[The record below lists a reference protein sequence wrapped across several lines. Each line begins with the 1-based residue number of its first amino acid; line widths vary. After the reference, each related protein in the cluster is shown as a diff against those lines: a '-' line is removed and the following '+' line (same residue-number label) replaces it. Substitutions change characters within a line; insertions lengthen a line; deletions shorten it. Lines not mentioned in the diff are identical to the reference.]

1 MQNIYITTP
10 IYYVNDNPHIGH
22 AYTSIVCDVL
32 SRYYKLKKN
41 TSVKFLT
48 GTDEHGQKVENAAK
62 INNKKPQE
70 FVDLVSKNFKNLTE
84 VLNISNSDF
93 IRTSEFRHKK
103 TVEIVWNRL
112 VERKQIYLGKYEGW
126 YSIKDE
132 AFYQEKE
139 LNKVDG
145 DFQTQDGTKVEWL
158 KEESYFFKLSNW
170 QNKLLE
176 FYDKNIDFI
185 KPSSR
190 RNEVI
195 SFVKNG
201 LRDLSV
207 SRTSFSWGIKVPNHG
222 SHVIY
227 VWIDALT
234 NYLSAIKYPESF
246 ENENYWKNSIHIIG
260 KDILKFHAI
269 YWPAILM
276 AADLTPPK
284 QIFAHGW
291 WTNEG
296 KKISKSLNKSIDPLQ
311 LIDKYGLDQLRYF
324 LLREVTLGQDGDFS
338 EKSFIKRVNSDLSN
352 NLGNLIQR
360 TLKLLEKHFDN
371 KIPSKISEL
380 KNVEILFDTYKLA
393 TLVKPKIENFE
404 YNKALE
410 SIFNHIDKLNQFI
423 DNEKPWESIKKND
436 LSKAS
441 ETLSTL
447 IECFRVIA
455 VILIPFIPDSAKKI
469 LDTLNVDSTNMNFD
483 SLNIKFC
490 LKKGEKINKIEKLF
504 PRYDEKHS

>member
-1 MQNIYITTP
+1 M
-10 IYYVNDNPHIGH
+10 
-22 AYTSIVCDVL
+22 
-32 SRYYKLKKN
+32 
-41 TSVKFLT
+41 
-48 GTDEHGQKVENAAK
+48 
-62 INNKKPQE
+62 
-70 FVDLVSKNFKNLTE
+70 
-84 VLNISNSDF
+84 
-93 IRTSEFRHKK
+93 RHKK

-207 SRTSFSWGIKVPNHG
+207 SRTSFSWGIKVPNHS

-227 VWIDALT
+227 VWIDALA

-296 KKISKSLNKSIDPLQ
+296 KKISKSLNNSIDPLQ

-423 DNEKPWESIKKND
+423 DNEKPWESIKK
-436 LSKAS
+436 
-441 ETLSTL
+441 
-447 IECFRVIA
+447 
-455 VILIPFIPDSAKKI
+455 
-469 LDTLNVDSTNMNFD
+469 
-483 SLNIKFC
+483 
-490 LKKGEKINKIEKLF
+490 
-504 PRYDEKHS
+504 

>member
-93 IRTSEFRHKK
+93 IRTTELRHKK

-176 FYDKNIDFI
+176 FYHKNTDFI

-201 LRDLSV
+201 LKDLSV
-207 SRTSFSWGIKVPNHG
+207 SRTSFNWGIKVPNHS

-227 VWIDALT
+227 VWIDALA

-246 ENENYWKNSIHIIG
+246 ENEKFWKNSIHIIG

-296 KKISKSLNKSIDPLQ
+296 KKISKSLNNSIDPLQ
-311 LIDKYGLDQLRYF
+311 LIHKYGLDQLRYF

-338 EKSFIKRVNSDLSN
+338 EKSFIKRVNSDLAN

-371 KIPSKISEL
+371 KIPLKISEL
-380 KNVEILFDTYKLA
+380 KNVEILSDTYKLV

-410 SIFNHIDKLNQFI
+410 SIFNQIDQLNQFI

-469 LDTLNVDSTNMNFD
+469 LDTLNVDYTNMNFER
-483 SLNIKFC
+483 LNIEFC

-504 PRYDEKHS
+504 PRYDE

>member
-1 MQNIYITTP
+1 M
-10 IYYVNDNPHIGH
+10 
-22 AYTSIVCDVL
+22 
-32 SRYYKLKKN
+32 
-41 TSVKFLT
+41 
-48 GTDEHGQKVENAAK
+48 
-62 INNKKPQE
+62 
-70 FVDLVSKNFKNLTE
+70 
-84 VLNISNSDF
+84 
-93 IRTSEFRHKK
+93 RHKK

-145 DFQTQDGTKVEWL
+145 DFQTHDGTKVEWL

-185 KPSSR
+185 KPTSR

-207 SRTSFSWGIKVPNHG
+207 SRTSFNWGIKVPNHS

-227 VWIDALT
+227 VWIDALA

-296 KKISKSLNKSIDPLQ
+296 KKISKSLNNSIDPLQ

-338 EKSFIKRVNSDLSN
+338 EKSFIKRVNSDLAN

-371 KIPSKISEL
+371 KIPLKISEL
-380 KNVEILFDTYKLA
+380 KNVEVLLDTYKLV

-410 SIFNHIDKLNQFI
+410 SIFNQIDQLNQFI
-423 DNEKPWESIKKND
+423 DNEKPWESIKK
-436 LSKAS
+436 K
-441 ETLSTL
+441 
-447 IECFRVIA
+447 
-455 VILIPFIPDSAKKI
+455 
-469 LDTLNVDSTNMNFD
+469 
-483 SLNIKFC
+483 
-490 LKKGEKINKIEKLF
+490 
-504 PRYDEKHS
+504 

>member
-1 MQNIYITTP
+1 MRNIYITTP

-32 SRYYKLKKN
+32 SRYYKMTKN

-62 INNKKPQE
+62 INDKKPQE

-84 VLNISNSDF
+84 ILNISNSDF
-93 IRTSEFRHKK
+93 IRTTELRHKK
-103 TVEIVWNRL
+103 TVKLVWNKL

-139 LNKVDG
+139 LIKVDG
-145 DFQTQDGTKVEWL
+145 KFQTQDGTKVEWL

-176 FYDKNIDFI
+176 FYDKNINFI

-207 SRTSFSWGIKVPNHG
+207 SRTSFNWGIKVPNHS

-234 NYLSAIKYPESF
+234 NYLSAINYPESF
-246 ENENYWKNSIHIIG
+246 ENEDYWRNSIHIIG

-296 KKISKSLNKSIDPLQ
+296 KKISKSLNNSIDPLR

-338 EKSFIKRVNSDLSN
+338 EKSFIKRINSDLAN

-371 KIPSKISEL
+371 IIPLKISEL
-380 KNVEILFDTYKLA
+380 KNVKILLDTYKLV
-393 TLVKPKIENFE
+393 TTVQPKIENFE

-410 SIFNHIDKLNQFI
+410 SIFNHIDQLNQFI

-469 LDTLNVDSTNMNFD
+469 LDTLNVDYANINFD
-483 SLNIKFC
+483 KLNIKFC
-490 LKKGEKINKIEKLF
+490 IKKGEKINKVEKLF
-504 PRYDEKHS
+504 PRYDE